1 MRGPS
6 PRSYEV
12 TRSVRS
18 TSTAAPPRWSRC
30 RSSSSASSPQA
41 IRHSFNEATALPP
54 SIAGVILSSSRE
66 TASRFVVYSSR
77 SMVVPGGEN
86 VNCCRTISR

>member
-54 SIAGVILSSSRE
+54 SIAGVIIEFESRDRVQIRRVLL
-66 TASRFVVYSSR
+66 AFNGR
-77 SMVVPGGEN
+77 PGW
-86 VNCCRTISR
+86 